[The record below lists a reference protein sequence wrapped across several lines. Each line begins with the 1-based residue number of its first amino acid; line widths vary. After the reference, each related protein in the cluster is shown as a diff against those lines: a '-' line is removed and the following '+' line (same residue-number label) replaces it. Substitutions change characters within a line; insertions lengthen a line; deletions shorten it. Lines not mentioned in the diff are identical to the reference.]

1 MVFSGVANYVA
12 HRCMSPF
19 TQIPFPLTP
28 RGNSSFQSDGGFGGG
43 GGVEMFY
50 VYFEIFGVE
59 IFNKN
64 FFGCVI

>member
-43 GGVEMFY
+43 GGLKCVMFISK
-50 VYFEIFGVE
+50 FLGLKFLTRIFLVA
-59 IFNKN
+59 
-64 FFGCVI
+64 

>member
-1 MVFSGVANYVA
+1 
-12 HRCMSPF
+12 MSPF

-43 GGVEMFY
+43 GGGGGVEIFY

-59 IFNKN
+59 NFNKN
-64 FFGCVI
+64 FFGWVS